1 MSPEAAEKPW
11 NTVTMMSLYGNR
23 RREREWTMPRAMGIL
38 RKAHAEGKGPKGCLC
53 CDLSGMGGFKF
64 VPAGFVVNGPDD
76 DGT

>member
-1 MSPEAAEKPW
+1 
-11 NTVTMMSLYGNR
+11 
-23 RREREWTMPRAMGIL
+23 MPRAMGIL

-53 CDLSGMGGFKF
+53 CDLSGMRGFKF